1 MAAIHPHSSTLVV
14 RGFFP
19 LFVLFNLLDWCSWLF
34 FWLCFLVSSFR
45 LRSPLACSLA
55 FLESWTSWPLSVF
68 RLLFRHRPPPH
79 LRVRS
84 LSPFYWKGLVIP
96 HPTSRPLSSLCP
108 LDLFISTI
116 VQATATPTLPQS
128 VIYLGRPSVLTS
140 SLFPLSVPP
149 PFPHSYIITSHSAS
163 SSSRSPPS
171 PTSHIRILV
180 FELASP
186 SSTTTCQPKPCQ
198 PS

>member
-1 MAAIHPHSSTLVV
+1 MAHGGDSPARFNSRRPWLLPSVCLVQLA
-14 RGFFP
+14 R
-19 LFVLFNLLDWCSWLF
+19 LVLLAF

-108 LDLFISTI
+108 SDLFISTF
-116 VQATATPTLPQS
+116 VQATATPTLPPVCHIFRTGLGS
-128 VIYLGRPSVLTS
+128 YLE
-140 SLFPLSVPP
+140 PLSS
-149 PFPHSYIITSHSAS
+149 F
-163 SSSRSPPS
+163 RSPS
-171 PTSHIRILV
+171 L
-180 FELASP
+180 
-186 SSTTTCQPKPCQ
+186 STLLHYHLPLHLF
-198 PS
+198 